1 MEEKILKKKL
11 SLIVFSAVLLII
23 MFNFSFTNAT
33 DPLEF
38 SEKRFEIVEKVQGE
52 IFTVEIGFKNTGKN
66 EGKWNISIV
75 FEGELWSQIGNS
87 QYLELEPNEE
97 KIMSWTGIV
106 PTDAPLDSVARLVVY
121 FEDSFKPLNWWIY
134 VVPGAELT
142 IKSSCVK

>member
-1 MEEKILKKKL
+1 MKKKL

-38 SEKRFEIVEKVQGE
+38 SEKRSEIVEKVQGE
-52 IFTVEIGFKNTGKN
+52 VFTVEIGFKNTGKN
-66 EGKWNISIV
+66 EGEHW
-75 FEGELWSQIGNS
+75 FQIGNS
-87 QYLELEPNEE
+87 QYLELEPSEE
-97 KIMSWTGIV
+97 KIMSWAGIV

>member
-1 MEEKILKKKL
+1 
-11 SLIVFSAVLLII
+11 

-38 SEKRFEIVEKVQGE
+38 SEKRSEVVEKVQGE
-52 IFTVEIGFKNTGKN
+52 VFTVEIGFKNTGKN
-66 EGKWNISIV
+66 EGRWNISIV
-75 FEGELWSQIGNS
+75 FEGEHWFQIGNS
-87 QYLELEPNEE
+87 QYLELEPSEE
-97 KIMSWTGIV
+97 KIMSWAGIV

>member
-1 MEEKILKKKL
+1 MKKKL

-38 SEKRFEIVEKVQGE
+38 SEKRSEVVEKVQGE
-52 IFTVEIGFKNTGKN
+52 VFTVEIGFKNTGKN
-66 EGKWNISIV
+66 EGRWNISIV
-75 FEGELWSQIGNS
+75 FEGEHWFQIGNS
-87 QYLELEPNEE
+87 QYLELEPSEE
-97 KIMSWTGIV
+97 KIMSWAGIV

-134 VVPGAELT
+134 VVPGAELA

>member
-1 MEEKILKKKL
+1 MKKKL

-38 SEKRFEIVEKVQGE
+38 SEKRSEIVEKVQGE

-66 EGKWNISIV
+66 EGRWNVSID
-75 FEGELWSQIGNS
+75 FEGKHWFQIGNS
-87 QYLELEPNEE
+87 QYLELEPSEE
-97 KIMSWTGIV
+97 KIVSWTGIV
-106 PTDAPLDSVARLVVY
+106 PIDAPIDSVARLVVY

-134 VVPGAELT
+134 VVPEAELT
-142 IKSSCVK
+142 IKTSCVK

>member
-1 MEEKILKKKL
+1 MKKKL

-38 SEKRFEIVEKVQGE
+38 SEKRSEIVEKVQGE
-52 IFTVEIGFKNTGKN
+52 VFTVEIGFKNTGKN
-66 EGKWNISIV
+66 EGRWNISIV
-75 FEGELWSQIGNS
+75 FEGEHWFQIGNS
-87 QYLELEPNEE
+87 QYLELEPSEE
-97 KIMSWTGIV
+97 KIMSWAGIV

>member
-1 MEEKILKKKL
+1 MKRKL
-11 SLIVFSAVLLII
+11 SLIVFSAVLLIV

-38 SEKRFEIVEKVQGE
+38 SEKRSEIVEKVQSE

-66 EGKWNISIV
+66 EGGWNISIV
-75 FEGELWSQIGNS
+75 FEGKKWSQAGNS
-87 QYLELEPNEE
+87 QYLELEPSEE
-97 KIMSWTGIV
+97 ETLKWTGTV
-106 PTDAPLDSVARLVVY
+106 PTDAPIDTVARLVVY
-121 FEDSFKPLNWWIY
+121 YEDSFKALNWWIH

>member
-1 MEEKILKKKL
+1 MKRKL

-38 SEKRFEIVEKVQGE
+38 SEKRSEIVEKVQGE
-52 IFTVEIGFKNTGKN
+52 VFTVEIGFKNTGKN
-66 EGKWNISIV
+66 EGRWNISIV
-75 FEGELWSQIGNS
+75 FEGEHWFQIGNS
-87 QYLELEPNEE
+87 QYLELEPSEE
-97 KIMSWTGIV
+97 KIVSWAGIV
-106 PTDAPLDSVARLVVY
+106 PTDAPLDSIARLVVY

>member
-1 MEEKILKKKL
+1 MKKKL

-38 SEKRFEIVEKVQGE
+38 SEKRSEVVEKVQGE
-52 IFTVEIGFKNTGKN
+52 VFTVEIGFKNTGKN
-66 EGKWNISIV
+66 EGRWNISIV
-75 FEGELWSQIGNS
+75 FEGEHWFQIGNS
-87 QYLELEPNEE
+87 QYLELEPSEE

>member
-1 MEEKILKKKL
+1 
-11 SLIVFSAVLLII
+11 

-38 SEKRFEIVEKVQGE
+38 SEKRSEIVEKVQGE
-52 IFTVEIGFKNTGKN
+52 VFTVEIGFKNTGKN
-66 EGKWNISIV
+66 EGRWNISIV
-75 FEGELWSQIGNS
+75 FEGEHWFQIGNS
-87 QYLELEPNEE
+87 QYLELEPSEE
-97 KIMSWTGIV
+97 KIMSWAGIV

-134 VVPGAELT
+134 VVPEAELT

>member
-1 MEEKILKKKL
+1 MKRKL
-11 SLIVFSAVLLII
+11 SLIVFSAVLLVI

-38 SEKRFEIVEKVQGE
+38 SEKRSEIVEKVQGE
-52 IFTVEIGFKNTGKN
+52 TFTVEIGFKNTGKN
-66 EGKWNISIV
+66 VGRWNISIV
-75 FEGELWSQIGNS
+75 FEGENWSQIGNS
-87 QYLELEPNEE
+87 QYLEIDPSEE
-97 KIMSWTGIV
+97 KTVSWTGIV
-106 PTDAPLDSVARLVVY
+106 PTDAPLDSIARLVVY

>member
-1 MEEKILKKKL
+1 MKKKL

-38 SEKRFEIVEKVQGE
+38 SEKRSEVVEKVQGE

-66 EGKWNISIV
+66 EGRWNISIV
-75 FEGELWSQIGNS
+75 FEGEHWFQIGNS
-87 QYLELEPNEE
+87 QYLELEPSEE
-97 KIMSWTGIV
+97 KIMSWAGIV
-106 PTDAPLDSVARLVVY
+106 PIDAPLDSVARLVVY

>member
-1 MEEKILKKKL
+1 
-11 SLIVFSAVLLII
+11 

-38 SEKRFEIVEKVQGE
+38 SEKRSEIVEKVQGE
-52 IFTVEIGFKNTGKN
+52 VFTVEIGFKNTGKN
-66 EGKWNISIV
+66 EGRWNISIV
-75 FEGELWSQIGNS
+75 FEGEHWFQIGNS
-87 QYLELEPNEE
+87 QYLELEPSEE
-97 KIMSWTGIV
+97 KKMSWVGIV

>member
-1 MEEKILKKKL
+1 LKKKL

-38 SEKRFEIVEKVQGE
+38 SEKRSEVVEKVQGE
-52 IFTVEIGFKNTGKN
+52 VFTVEIGFKNTGKN
-66 EGKWNISIV
+66 EGRWNISIV
-75 FEGELWSQIGNS
+75 FEGEHWFQIGNS
-87 QYLELEPNEE
+87 QYLELEPSEE
-97 KIMSWTGIV
+97 KIVSWAGIV

>member
-1 MEEKILKKKL
+1 MKKKL

-38 SEKRFEIVEKVQGE
+38 SEKRSEVVEKVQGE
-52 IFTVEIGFKNTGKN
+52 VFTVEIGFKNTGKN
-66 EGKWNISIV
+66 EGRWNISIV
-75 FEGELWSQIGNS
+75 FEGEHWFQIGNS
-87 QYLELEPNEE
+87 QYLELEPSEE
-97 KIMSWTGIV
+97 KIMSWAGIV

>member
-1 MEEKILKKKL
+1 LKKKL

-38 SEKRFEIVEKVQGE
+38 SEKRSEVVEKVQGE
-52 IFTVEIGFKNTGKN
+52 VFTVEIGFKNTGKN
-66 EGKWNISIV
+66 EGRWNISIV
-75 FEGELWSQIGNS
+75 FEGEHWFQIGNS
-87 QYLELEPNEE
+87 QYLELEPSEE
-97 KIMSWTGIV
+97 KIMSWAGIV

>member
-1 MEEKILKKKL
+1 MKKKL

-38 SEKRFEIVEKVQGE
+38 SEKRSEIVEKVQGE
-52 IFTVEIGFKNTGKN
+52 IFTVEIGFKNTGKK
-66 EGKWNISIV
+66 EGRWNISIV
-75 FEGELWSQIGNS
+75 FEGEHWFQIGNS
-87 QYLELEPNEE
+87 QYLELEPSEE
-97 KIMSWTGIV
+97 KIVSWTGIV
-106 PTDAPLDSVARLVVY
+106 PTDAPIDSVARLVVY

>member
-1 MEEKILKKKL
+1 MKKKL

-38 SEKRFEIVEKVQGE
+38 SEKRSEVVEKVQGE
-52 IFTVEIGFKNTGKN
+52 VFTVEIGFKNTGKN
-66 EGKWNISIV
+66 EGRWNISIV
-75 FEGELWSQIGNS
+75 FEGEHWFQIGNS
-87 QYLELEPNEE
+87 QYLELEPSEE
-97 KIMSWTGIV
+97 KIMSWAGIV
-106 PTDAPLDSVARLVVY
+106 PIDAPLDSVARLVVY

>member
-1 MEEKILKKKL
+1 LKKKL

-38 SEKRFEIVEKVQGE
+38 SEKRSEIVEKVQGE
-52 IFTVEIGFKNTGKN
+52 VFTVEIGFKNTGKN
-66 EGKWNISIV
+66 EGRWNISIV
-75 FEGELWSQIGNS
+75 FEGEHWFQIGNS
-87 QYLELEPNEE
+87 QYLELEPSEE
-97 KIMSWTGIV
+97 KIMSWAGIV

>member
-1 MEEKILKKKL
+1 MKKKL

-38 SEKRFEIVEKVQGE
+38 SEKRSEIVEKVQGE
-52 IFTVEIGFKNTGKN
+52 VFTVEIGFKNTGKN
-66 EGKWNISIV
+66 EGVWNISIV
-75 FEGELWSQIGNS
+75 FEGEHWSQIGNS
-87 QYLELEPNEE
+87 QYLELEPSEE
-97 KIMSWTGIV
+97 KIVSWTGIV
-106 PTDAPLDSVARLVVY
+106 PIDAPLDSVARLVVY

-134 VVPGAELT
+134 VIPGAELT